1 MFPSLKKNPKNLKN
15 LKKNFKKEKISNEDQ
30 ASPSWFGS
38 SDRAGV
44 STETSQLPES
54 SLAKKERGRE
64 VLWASTFKYLDILHL
79 QMLVLSGKFVSK
91 MNYNRC
97 SLLTRF
103 LTLANTAGHHF
114 LNPCFLISERLY
126 TVASDFL
133 SIERIKT
140 SFIVSFLYCLSP
152 HYVRSKWYK
161 ILFTIK

>member
-1 MFPSLKKNPKNLKN
+1 MDLVVPRG
-15 LKKNFKKEKISNEDQ
+15 
-30 ASPSWFGS
+30 AGGGGS
-38 SDRAGV
+38 MLFTELFLQSGWVRIVSRDLLGFL

-79 QMLVLSGKFVSK
+79 QMLVLSRKFVSK